1 MTAEARQSAFTPSPV
16 PDGIVDVNGKPYMH
30 NAKGQLTA
38 VEMIKPQHMLQDEM
52 VREEF
57 GWAFALSNQIR
68 RFKGHAYEKLAA
80 FDDLLAQ
87 EYNVTSRSVK
97 GNRSW
102 VSYDGLMKIEVK
114 IQDRMAFG
122 PEMHMAKEI
131 FDRVLARKAADS
143 APEIRTMITNAFA
156 VDKEGQINRANLFL
170 LLQTESD
177 DPEWHEGQRAIRDGI
192 HVVGSQSYLRF
203 TFREDFGE
211 PEQTVTINL
220 AKA

>member
-1 MTAEARQSAFTPSPV
+1 MSNQEPQSAFAPAPV
-16 PDGIVDVNGKPYMH
+16 PDGIVDMSGRQYMH

-38 VEMIKPQHMLQDEM
+38 LEMIKPQHKLQDEM
-52 VREEF
+52 VRREF
-57 GWAFALSNQIR
+57 GWAFALADQIR
-68 RFKGHAYEKLAA
+68 RFKGHAYENLAA

-87 EYNVTSRSVK
+87 EYGIISRSVK

-102 VSYDGLMKIEVK
+102 VSFDGLMRIEVK
-114 IQDRMAFG
+114 IQDRLHFG
-122 PEMHMAKEI
+122 AELHMAKEI

-170 LLQTESD
+170 LLQTESE

-220 AKA
+220 ARA

>member
-1 MTAEARQSAFTPSPV
+1 MSTPERQSSFTPHPV
-16 PDGIVDVNGKPYMH
+16 SDGVIDVNGRKYMH

-38 VEMIKPQHMLQDEM
+38 IEMIKPQHKLQDEM

-57 GWAFALSNQIR
+57 GWAFALADQIR

-80 FDDLLAQ
+80 FDDLLSQ
-87 EYNVTSRSVK
+87 EYNIVSRGAK
-97 GNRSW
+97 GNRTWISF
-102 VSYDGLMKIEVK
+102 DGLMKIEVK
-114 IQDRMAFG
+114 IQDRLHFG
-122 PEMHMAKEI
+122 SELHIAKEI

-177 DPEWHEGQRAIRDGI
+177 DPEWQEGQRAIRDGI

-211 PEQTVTINL
+211 PEQVVTINL